1 MCYAILRVTYKA
13 ATDQTFHTVETL
25 AELDGKIAEIQQR
38 PEVKKVQWFV
48 LAGHVERVEIWQ
60 HTMHQPT
67 PGDANEKEYE
77 VYVPPSFSGSEKGA
91 ARAGQEAT
99 RPSDAD

>member
-25 AELDGKIAEIQQR
+25 AELDGKVAEIQQR
-38 PEVKKVQWFV
+38 PEVRKVQWFL

-60 HTMHQPT
+60 HTMHSPV
-67 PGDANEKEYE
+67 PGDKSEEKYE
-77 VYVPPSFSGSEKGA
+77 VYVPPSLSQPAQGV
-91 ARAGQEAT
+91 ARSGQEAS
-99 RPSDAD
+99 RASDAD